1 MDNIDRECERWI
13 NTYEEKWRLNMSF
26 VENNF
31 NKLREE
37 FPGCNITIVDQKVRY
52 AIPLGDPNAWKSK
65 WYSLS
70 RDEQLEAYSI
80 YIKERNEVIVI

>member
-1 MDNIDRECERWI
+1 MDNTNTKRERWI
-13 NTYEEKWRLNMSF
+13 NLFEEKRHLNISF
-26 VENNF
+26 FENNF
-31 NKLREE
+31 NRLRGE

-52 AIPLGDPNAWKSK
+52 AIPLGDPNAWKPK

-80 YIKERNEVIVI
+80 YIPKKNEVIVI